1 MALVRFSSSTM
12 PSFRDLRKK
21 EFFLLELSLFFWKMG
36 TQVKHLLYNEW
47 SHEGECD
54 PVTEVALEATAI
66 GITTKVREERFLL
79 CGCVCIPVLF
89 AACVC
94 VYLCVSMCVLRS
106 EVGTVFCCLFVCFG
120 AGFLGE
126 AL

>member
-79 CGCVCIPVLF
+79 C
-89 AACVC
+89 VC
-94 VYLCVSMCVLRS
+94 VYARARAHVCEQMLLKVSYDTQQWQQQHLD
-106 EVGTVFCCLFVCFG
+106 F
-120 AGFLGE
+120 
-126 AL
+126 